1 MPQQTAKLSAFPVFM
16 RVERST
22 VVVVGNGAE
31 ALAKARLISQSS
43 ASLKVVA
50 VAPELPLREW
60 ISANQVIHV
69 AEDYNAS
76 HLQGA
81 VLVFAASSDSRISQ
95 DARRL
100 GIPVNAVDR
109 PELCDFFT
117 PAIVNR
123 APVCVAIGTEGAG
136 PVLSQMIRAR
146 IDQMLAPSLGALASL
161 AASFR
166 DVAERLLPK
175 GEARRRFWNEFFGG
189 APARA
194 LEVGHISEAHEAVAE
209 LLLRERAAAGHI
221 ALVGAGPG
229 AEDLLTLRAQ
239 RLLMQADVIVHDA
252 LVPEAVVAMGRRDAE
267 RLPVGKRK
275 GCHSKSQTEI
285 NDLLVSLGRQ
295 GKRVV
300 RLKSG
305 DPLVFGRAGE
315 ELLALRDAG
324 VSYEVVPGVT
334 AAFAA
339 AADFELPLTLRGVAS
354 SMVFTTGHDLKGG
367 TLPDW
372 ARLAISGATVVVYMS
387 RMRALAKGGFS
398 TERSPT
404 CRRLNG
410 VMN

>member
-81 VLVFAASSDSRISQ
+81 VLVFAASADAELDSRISQ

-123 APVCVAIGTEGAG
+123 APVCRSDRHGRCGAG
-136 PVLSQMIRAR
+136 ACADDPGADRPAAVAVARRAWPR
-146 IDQMLAPSLGALASL
+146 LPRPSATPPNGCC
-161 AASFR
+161 R
-166 DVAERLLPK
+166 K

-194 LEVGHISEAHEAVAE
+194 LEVGHVREAHRGSGRTPPA
-209 LLLRERAAAGHI
+209 RQRRRRWPCRA
-221 ALVGAGPG
+221 
-229 AEDLLTLRAQ
+229 
-239 RLLMQADVIVHDA
+239 
-252 LVPEAVVAMGRRDAE
+252 GRRRPGRGGPADACA
-267 RLPVGKRK
+267 PSA
-275 GCHSKSQTEI
+275 C
-285 NDLLVSLGRQ
+285 
-295 GKRVV
+295 
-300 RLKSG
+300 
-305 DPLVFGRAGE
+305 
-315 ELLALRDAG
+315 
-324 VSYEVVPGVT
+324 
-334 AAFAA
+334 
-339 AADFELPLTLRGVAS
+339 
-354 SMVFTTGHDLKGG
+354 
-367 TLPDW
+367 
-372 ARLAISGATVVVYMS
+372 
-387 RMRALAKGGFS
+387 
-398 TERSPT
+398 
-404 CRRLNG
+404 
-410 VMN
+410 